1 MTQPI
6 RSLAEIS
13 EAVDAAYQSRF
24 SPNFHFVSRKRALQ
38 KYAPVLSALEQSFR
52 LTDTT
57 DENDDVSIVLALDA
71 VGASWT
77 LYLSMVGSFA
87 GLVEWRGSSARLVD
101 DLSAGPDPLR
111 ASILE
116 VLERE
121 GVAIVRG
128 SILFEPFPIR
138 LGDGEPGH
146 HTVFRVLFSDID
158 PLPASASGS

>member
-1 MTQPI
+1 MQSSTWAVI
-6 RSLAEIS
+6 GFVALVFIHAELRLRIK
-13 EAVDAAYQSRF
+13 AA
-24 SPNFHFVSRKRALQ
+24 RARH
-38 KYAPVLSALEQSFR
+38 KPR
-52 LTDTT
+52 G
-57 DENDDVSIVLALDA
+57 DVHHPSIF
-71 VGASWT
+71 GH
-77 LYLSMVGSFA
+77 MVAWYFILFFA